1 MTFRA
6 RLLLGFG
13 AVVLVPLTVFG
24 LRIRA
29 EMANRLAAEYQRR
42 VAALVAVIRA
52 DLDQRSGEIASRLAA
67 LREALARDNRFRG
80 QVVQGGDRTYVLDY
94 AGDAMRLSGLSLLQ
108 IQDDAGRIVS
118 SGHFRNE

>member
-108 IQDDAGRIVS
+108 IQDDAGRTDRKSVV
-118 SGHFRNE
+118 